1 MNIIQSYKFFLS
13 TLTGNEKTKLI
24 TLTISSLFLS
34 IIEFLSIILIYPF
47 ILSLQNLSGNDQV
60 INDRIEQIR
69 LYFNYEMDDFVKI
82 LFFLIIVFF
91 ILFNL
96 LNLILLYNFAYFWS
110 KIIGKLQYK
119 VFKYYTELEYLN
131 LLNINNASILKDII
145 FEVKRFISMFISP
158 ISTIANKLF
167 TIIIMI
173 AGVSYIEPKISIIMF
188 GILFIYYFS
197 TYKILKRIAKK
208 NSIGLSS
215 QFQKIV
221 KSVEETVNNF
231 TFFKISNL
239 INKQSNNILNY
250 TSGMNKLEAKNDI
263 ISILPK
269 YILEIVFF
277 IFGMVLIFYLFREN
291 L

>member
-13 TLTGNEKTKLI
+13 TLTGNEKIKLI
-24 TLTISSLFLS
+24 ILTISSLFLS

-60 INDRIEQIR
+60 INDRIEKIR

-158 ISTIANKLF
+158 ISTIANKMF

-197 TYKILKRIAKK
+197 TYKILKKNLQKK
-208 NSIGLSS
+208 FNW
-215 QFQKIV
+215 
-221 KSVEETVNNF
+221 
-231 TFFKISNL
+231 
-239 INKQSNNILNY
+239 
-250 TSGMNKLEAKNDI
+250 
-263 ISILPK
+263 
-269 YILEIVFF
+269 F
-277 IFGMVLIFYLFREN
+277 IFSISKNCQKCRGDN
-291 L
+291 K